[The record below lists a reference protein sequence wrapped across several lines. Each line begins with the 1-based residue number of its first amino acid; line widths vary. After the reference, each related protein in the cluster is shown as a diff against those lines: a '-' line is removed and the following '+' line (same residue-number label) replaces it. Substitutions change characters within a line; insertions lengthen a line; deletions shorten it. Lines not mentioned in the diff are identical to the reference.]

1 MKLARKEIFTLII
14 SIFIILSVLYVVYF
28 YQPIMNETN
37 ILEDQLSQ
45 LNEDIIKS
53 KNSNVEI
60 EKLKNELDSLRSI
73 LGPFHEAFFKATEQA
88 EVLLFLEELIEPF
101 GIKKTI
107 RFEEVEDFGT
117 YKIARVIVNLETN
130 YPNLQQILKGIEQ
143 SPWGNRVEMLNAIIQ
158 NRENLISQLYDMEVE
173 MTVGFYCQ

>member
-1 MKLARKEIFTLII
+1 MIMVKEEEGMKLARKEIFTLII

-101 GIKKTI
+101 GIKKLL
-107 RFEEVEDFGT
+107 D
-117 YKIARVIVNLETN
+117 
-130 YPNLQQILKGIEQ
+130 LK
-143 SPWGNRVEMLNAIIQ
+143 R
-158 NRENLISQLYDMEVE
+158 
-173 MTVGFYCQ
+173 